1 MPIMIEEM
9 QAEVRPERQEAPA
22 ESAAPAARAARDA
35 EAVEAVLRELT
46 LRDERRRRWQA
57 D

>member
-9 QAEVRPERQEAPA
+9 QAEVRPEREEAQPA
-22 ESAAPAARAARDA
+22 SAAPAPDAQQQA
-35 EAVEAVLRELT
+35 EAVEAVLRELVV
-46 LRDERRRRWQA
+46 RDERSRRWLA

>member
-22 ESAAPAARAARDA
+22 ESAAPAARATRDA